1 MSATVPSAYDGVSHT
16 AYVGEVV
23 LTALF
28 YVWDATEAQKIYRII
43 PCHAG
48 VLSQSQS
55 SNPGFELPNLP
66 STFVPYNQDTRGPVT
81 KRVVSLWIRQIP

>member
-1 MSATVPSAYDGVSHT
+1 MSATVPSAYDGVSYT

-23 LTALF
+23 LTGLF
-28 YVWDATEAQKIYRII
+28 YVWDAAEAQKIFLII
-43 PCHAG
+43 SCHEG
-48 VLSQSQS
+48 VLFQSQS

-66 STFVPYNQDTRGPVT
+66 STFVPYDQDTRGLVT